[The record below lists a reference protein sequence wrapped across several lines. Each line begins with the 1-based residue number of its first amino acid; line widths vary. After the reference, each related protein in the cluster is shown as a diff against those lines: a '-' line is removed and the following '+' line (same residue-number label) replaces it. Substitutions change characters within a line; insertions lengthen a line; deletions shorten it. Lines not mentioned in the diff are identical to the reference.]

1 MVAAGAGAGI
11 EAVLGPGS
19 GVVLVAACKSEVVAD
34 IVAWAVADKDSI
46 VDKFAVDKDHIQ
58 HIADNT
64 VDIVAD
70 TTALK

>member
-1 MVAAGAGAGI
+1 MAGAGA
-11 EAVLGPGS
+11 EAVLGQQS

-34 IVAWAVADKDSI
+34 IVGWVVADKGSI
-46 VDKFAVDKDHIQ
+46 VDKVAVDKDHIH

-64 VDIVAD
+64 ADNFAD